1 MRTQWAVLAQI
12 FHEARIQ
19 FRIMKNRNAA
29 LPQNFSIREMHFL
42 IVKNK
47 NKSLILLNINF
58 SLL

>member
-1 MRTQWAVLAQI
+1 
-12 FHEARIQ
+12 
-19 FRIMKNRNAA
+19 MKNANAA

-47 NKSLILLNINF
+47 NKSLILLIINF